1 MPPIIIIPTTI
12 QPKTP
17 PITVLDPPSDLIPT
31 NVTSNGI
38 LLLWTSVK
46 PGPHPVTYIVEY
58 KKANQP
64 SSKPWKMAGKSIAAD
79 RFFVTGLAAR
89 TRYIFSVK
97 SKTKLHSSKRTLV
110 QVRTRHQN
118 KVVPVA
124 TEKPFPIDSAK
135 VLVNV
140 VPVSWN
146 KLNITW
152 RVSWTSSTRR
162 YSLGRGVETSI
173 RKLVLVSQRK

>member
-17 PITVLDPPSDLIPT
+17 PITVLDPPSDLVHT
-31 NVTSNGI
+31 NVTSNTV

-64 SSKPWKMAGKSIAAD
+64 SSKPWKMAGKSIAAN
-79 RFFVTGLAAR
+79 RFFVTGLSAR

-110 QVRTRHQN
+110 RARTRHQN
-118 KVVPVA
+118 KVSPPIKKVVPVA

-152 RVSWTSSTRR
+152 RVS
-162 YSLGRGVETSI
+162 
-173 RKLVLVSQRK
+173 